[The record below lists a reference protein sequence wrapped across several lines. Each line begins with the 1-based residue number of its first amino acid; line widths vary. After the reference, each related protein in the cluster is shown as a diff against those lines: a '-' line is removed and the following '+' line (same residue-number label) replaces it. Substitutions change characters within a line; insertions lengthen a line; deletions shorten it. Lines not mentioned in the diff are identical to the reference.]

1 MQLIYSRAP
10 MLKSDFNKV
19 ALMMVMVMVIVIM
32 MMLMPVMA
40 GAKLILVLWIL
51 VEVIIMMV
59 VFSGVDGNGGND
71 ANCGDVDN
79 KTDCNDNLNDE
90 QI

>member
-1 MQLIYSRAP
+1 
-10 MLKSDFNKV
+10 
-19 ALMMVMVMVIVIM
+19 
-32 MMLMPVMA
+32 MPVMA
-40 GAKLILVLWIL
+40 RAKLILVLWIL